1 MFTLILAVFGAF
13 AQRQMEFL
21 DRGLVAIA
29 NGKDIAI
36 SWRSLVTDAEKTAFN
51 IYRITDGKTVKL
63 NQQPLIEATFFND
76 AKVDQTKKQIY
87 FIKTVLAGKE
97 KEKSKEF
104 VVAAN
109 SKPYL
114 SIKLQTPNG
123 YSPNDASVADL
134 DGDGEYEIVLHQ
146 VGRSKDNSQSGVTD
160 PPIFQAYKLDGT
172 LLWSINLGKNI
183 REGAHYTQFMVY
195 DFDGDGRAEIAM
207 KTADGT
213 IDGKGIAIGDTTKDY
228 RNSAGYILAGPEYLT
243 MFDGLTGATLSTVK
257 YNPPRHPETENPT
270 SDQLK
275 KLWGDGYGN
284 RMDRFLGGVA
294 YLNGKTPSLI
304 MARGY
309 YTRAVIA
316 AWNFVNKKLVPVWV
330 FDSEDGTPGNKAYSG
345 QGNHSLTVA
354 DVDGDGKDEIV
365 YGAMTIDDNGKGL
378 YSTGIGHGDALHVSD
393 LDPNRPGL
401 EVFDIQERFDD
412 AGASFRDAKTGEVI
426 WKKPS
431 VKAGDDGEGPGRG
444 LSLNIDPRYDGA
456 ESWVAGA
463 GITGIFD
470 VKGNKIANNTPPCN
484 MGIYWDGDLLSEI
497 LNGTKIDKW
506 DYLNEKTKLLLNT
519 ADFNCASNNG
529 TKATPTLVADLFGDW
544 REEVIYKTT
553 DNQELRIFTTAI
565 PTKHKLY
572 SLMQNPQYRLSIAWQ
587 NVAYNQPPHTDY
599 YMDEKKKKPS
609 LPNIKIVNPTKKI
622 KK

>member
-1 MFTLILAVFGAF
+1 MQIKNFTSKIGILFCSFFFVLNAQ
-13 AQRQMEFL
+13 AQRQMEYL

-29 NGKDIAI
+29 NGKHIAV
-36 SWRSLVTDAEKTAFN
+36 SWRSLVTDAEKIAFN
-51 IYRITDGKTVKL
+51 VYRITDGKTIKL
-63 NQQPLIEATFFND
+63 NSQPLSEATFFND
-76 AKVDQTKKQIY
+76 DEVDQSKKQIY
-87 FIKTVLAGKE
+87 FVRTVLAGKE

-104 VVAAN
+104 TVEAN

-123 YSPNDASVADL
+123 YAPNDASVADL

-172 LLWSINLGKNI
+172 LLWTINLGKNI

-243 MFDGLTGATLSTVK
+243 MFDGLTGAALSTVK

-294 YLNGKTPSLI
+294 YLNGETPSLI

-309 YTRAVIA
+309 YTRAVLA
-316 AWNFVNKKLVPVWV
+316 AWNFVNKKLVPVWL

-345 QGNHSLTVA
+345 QGNHSLT
-354 DVDGDGKDEIV
+354 
-365 YGAMTIDDNGKGL
+365 
-378 YSTGIGHGDALHVSD
+378 
-393 LDPNRPGL
+393 
-401 EVFDIQERFDD
+401 
-412 AGASFRDAKTGEVI
+412 
-426 WKKPS
+426 
-431 VKAGDDGEGPGRG
+431 
-444 LSLNIDPRYDGA
+444 
-456 ESWVAGA
+456 
-463 GITGIFD
+463 
-470 VKGNKIANNTPPCN
+470 
-484 MGIYWDGDLLSEI
+484 
-497 LNGTKIDKW
+497 
-506 DYLNEKTKLLLNT
+506 
-519 ADFNCASNNG
+519 
-529 TKATPTLVADLFGDW
+529 
-544 REEVIYKTT
+544 
-553 DNQELRIFTTAI
+553 
-565 PTKHKLY
+565 
-572 SLMQNPQYRLSIAWQ
+572 
-587 NVAYNQPPHTDY
+587 
-599 YMDEKKKKPS
+599 
-609 LPNIKIVNPTKKI
+609 
-622 KK
+622 